1 MYKRQTYTP
10 EDRGVAIFCGSIYG
24 HTENAAEILAA
35 RLAERGVKNI
45 SLYDVSH
52 TDVSYLVSEAF
63 RCSHLVLASATYN
76 GEIYTP
82 MENFLRDLAC
92 HGLRGRSVAL
102 IENGTW
108 AARSGMLMTKLLE
121 EMKEMRVMEGT
132 VTLKS
137 SVKEAQRRGL
147 ESLADAIADELL
159 H

>member
-1 MYKRQTYTP
+1 MDNELYVKALAFANEKHAGQTRKDGDYSIARNGWIADYNDPISFLDMWISTSGNNDVQFGKG
-10 EDRGVAIFCGSIYG
+10 ENANVAIYNLDLTPYG
-24 HTENAAEILAA
+24 
-35 RLAERGVKNI
+35 
-45 SLYDVSH
+45 YDTKV
-52 TDVSYLVSEAF
+52 
-63 RCSHLVLASATYN
+63 
-76 GEIYTP
+76 
-82 MENFLRDLAC
+82 
-92 HGLRGRSVAL
+92 
-102 IENGTW
+102 ENGTW